1 MSEESKLPEPVT
13 RGDMY
18 LNVILNGNKDGDELP
33 APLTRIEM
41 YLKALLDKLESGS
54 LELPEG
60 GKEGQILAL
69 GADGSLAWID
79 APSIDGNY
87 LPLAGGKMDDNAS
100 ITGTSLR
107 LGSGTEGGE
116 MYIGFAKGKI
126 DTWLRIRSRNVQVG
140 SIEIDSRGVDLGS
153 KQTDDDDYATRK
165 GYVDSV
171 AVPTGGTVGQVLAKK
186 SATDRDCEWVTPSSG
201 ASNTVVFELDH
212 LYGSMSLG
220 IGAPWE
226 RIVGAALMK
235 PTYAEV
241 LFSLDGDDAPV
252 PSLSYVSTGDSMDIT
267 LRAIKSS
274 GPVTVGTLHIS
285 SIGQVTYTATDDSLS
300 PKNVLLRVITPDYP
314 VEF

>member
-87 LPLAGGKMDDNAS
+87 LPLAGGTMDAKAT
-100 ITGTSLR
+100 ITSKGDLTIKGPNNKYLN
-107 LGSGTEGGE
+107 LGDGISYVGLYGRIISCYNDLWMGQYQIRQRSAPKDGE
-116 MYIGFAKGKI
+116 YLTNK
-126 DTWLRIRSRNVQVG
+126 N
-140 SIEIDSRGVDLGS
+140 
-153 KQTDDDDYATRK
+153 
-165 GYVDSV
+165 YVDGV
-171 AVPTGGTVGQVLAKK
+171 AVPAGGTAGQVLAKK
-186 SATDRDCEWVTPSSG
+186 SATDHDCEWVTPSSG
-201 ASNTVVFELDH
+201 ASNTVIFELDH
-212 LYGSMSLG
+212 LYGSMSLPLG
-220 IGAPWE
+220 SPWE
-226 RIVGAALMK
+226 SIVGAALGK
-235 PTYAEV
+235 STYAEV
-241 LFSLDGDDAPV
+241 LFALDGDDAPV
-252 PSLSYVSTGDSMDIT
+252 PSLSYVSTADSMDIT